1 MILCRAVPLPQALDS
16 PIPGGSRAA
25 VGVAFAAAG
34 ALGGVDGDGVRAL
47 GMRRNVAASVARHEH
62 EQA

>member
-1 MILCRAVPLPQALDS
+1 LPQALDS